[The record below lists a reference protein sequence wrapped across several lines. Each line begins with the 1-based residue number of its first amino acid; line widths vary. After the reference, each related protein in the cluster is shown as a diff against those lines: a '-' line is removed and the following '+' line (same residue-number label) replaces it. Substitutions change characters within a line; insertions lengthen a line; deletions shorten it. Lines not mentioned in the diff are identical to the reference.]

1 MTIDHLS
8 GTDGVVRFPVER
20 RARSTLALAEELAP
34 RSDLADA
41 MADELAE
48 TQGVCRWANG
58 EGHPDT
64 LVQTV
69 DAFTKL
75 AEALEFSMGAE
86 AALAHL
92 RAMNEVQV
100 GRACALGW
108 AYRDAEAATEQAE
121 LRLRKAKAAGYD
133 GLLGELHEQVRRS
146 RSEWTTCALAARA
159 AADAARGA
167 QEALDCFEHGE
178 PWRRRTGEE
187 NGLFLLDLQDM
198 LDARRREREDEPA

>member
-1 MTIDHLS
+1 MDIDHLP

-20 RARSTLALAEELAP
+20 RAKPTLVLAEELAP

-41 MADELAE
+41 MADE
-48 TQGVCRWANG
+48 RANG

-64 LVQTV
+64 LVQAV

-75 AEALEFSMGAE
+75 AEALEFSMGVD

-100 GRACALGW
+100 ERACALGW
-108 AYRDAEAATEQAE
+108 AYRDAEAAAEQAE
-121 LRLRKAKAAGYD
+121 LQLENAKAASYD
-133 GLLGELHEQVRRS
+133 GLLGELHEQIRRS
-146 RSEWTTCALAARA
+146 RSEWTACALAARA

-167 QEALDCFEHGE
+167 KEALDCHERGE

-187 NGLFLLDLQDM
+187 NGLFLLEMKDM
-198 LDARRREREDEPA
+198 LDARRRKREDEQA